1 MKQITV
7 KVSGHDPRV
16 YPLGTPASEIFSDID
31 PSLAK
36 HAVAVKVNSEVR
48 DWNRSVEE
56 DAELE
61 VITTDSEEGHDILLH
76 STAHLMAQAVKELMP
91 TTKITIGPTIENRFY
106 YDFDV
111 DTPFTDKDIKNIQG
125 RMREIA
131 KMNFQVKRQVL
142 TKEEAYKIFNELDE
156 DYKLEIIDD
165 IEDGTPITTYSQD
178 DFIDLCRGPHLPSTG
193 VIKHFKLLNTAGA
206 YWRGDENNKM
216 LQRIYGTAFY
226 TKDGL
231 KSYLTLLEQAKKND
245 HRKLGKALDLFLFSP
260 LSPGNPFFLPNG
272 TIVYNELLKFLRE
285 LYQEYG
291 YQEVISPQMY
301 DIELWKRSGHWELF
315 QEYMY
320 KIEMNDKVMGMKPM
334 NCPGHTIIYSS
345 SLRSYRDLPF
355 RIADFGRLHR
365 FERAGVLSGLTRVR
379 SFIVDDAHIFCTI
392 DQIESE
398 MESLL
403 KMIKRIYDVFDFFD
417 FKVSLSTRPD
427 KALGDKIIWEKA
439 ETILHNTLKHF
450 EIDYSVDQGEGAFYG
465 PKIDFFVKDALRRS
479 HQLGTIQLDFT
490 LPERFNLLYV
500 ASDGSEKRPVMIH
513 RAILGSIERF
523 FGVYLE
529 HCGGDFPLWL
539 APIQIIILPVSEK
552 STTYSKEIFQKLKT
566 AGLRVKLDNRQE
578 KIGAKIRQAELKK
591 INIMLIIGE
600 REKDDGTVS
609 VRRRFEG
616 DLGQQ
621 NIDNLIPELL
631 QEIKERRRTIKSQK

>member
-31 PSLAK
+31 PTLAK
-36 HAVAVKVNSEVR
+36 HAVAVKVNGEMR

-61 VITTDSEEGHDILLH
+61 IITTDSEEGHDILLH

-125 RMREIA
+125 RMRELA
-131 KMNFQVKRQVL
+131 KMNFQVERQVH
-142 TKEEAYKIFNELDE
+142 TKEEANKIFNELDE

-165 IEDGTPITTYSQD
+165 IEDGIPITTYSQG

-193 VIKHFKLLNTAGA
+193 VIKHFRLLNTAGA
-206 YWRGDENNKM
+206 YWRGDEKNKM

-231 KSYLTLLEQAKKND
+231 KSYLTLLELAKKND
-245 HRKLGKALDLFLFSP
+245 HRKLGKALDLFFFSP

-272 TIVYNELLKFLRE
+272 TIVFNELLKFLRE
-285 LYQEYG
+285 LYVEYG

-320 KIEMNDKVMGMKPM
+320 RIEMNDKVIGMKPM

-345 SLRSYRDLPF
+345 SSRSYRDLPF

-427 KALGDKIIWEKA
+427 KALGDKTIWEKA

-479 HQLGTIQLDFT
+479 HQLGTIQLDFI
-490 LPERFNLLYV
+490 LPERFDLHYV

-539 APIQIIILPVSEK
+539 APIHIIILPVSEK
-552 STTYSKEIFQKLKT
+552 SKTYSEEIFQKLKT

-591 INIMLIIGE
+591 INVMLIIGE
-600 REKDDGTVS
+600 REKDDSTVS

-621 NIDNLIPELL
+621 KIDILIPELL
-631 QEIKERRRTIKSQK
+631 QEIKEQRRTIKSQK